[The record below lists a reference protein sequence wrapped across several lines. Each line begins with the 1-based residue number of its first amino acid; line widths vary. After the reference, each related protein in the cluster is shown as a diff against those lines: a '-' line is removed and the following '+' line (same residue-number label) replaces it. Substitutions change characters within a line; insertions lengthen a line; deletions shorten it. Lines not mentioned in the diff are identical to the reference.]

1 MPAQLLLPNLSPQKI
16 AKVAANISTLAA
28 NSDNNIVE
36 HASSLLNVVDA
47 GNAATKKKIAGAQ
60 MIKNLI
66 AVQGAT
72 NAANITTKIATLDF
86 SDLDAIADE
95 ARTEIIANL
104 DASTATNLQAEGLL
118 DEMVGAIGDTL
129 LDSEDATERSSALA
143 TLKTILTVAGNSK
156 SKNELLGRCLPQLL
170 KMKMLSEKF

>member
-1 MPAQLLLPNLSPQKI
+1 MLPLKR
-16 AKVAANISTLAA
+16 KL
-28 NSDNNIVE
+28 
-36 HASSLLNVVDA
+36 
-47 GNAATKKKIAGAQ
+47 AGAQ

-143 TLKTILTVAGNSK
+143 TLKTILNLLPVIVNQRTNSF
-156 SKNELLGRCLPQLL
+156 GRCLLQLL
-170 KMKMLSEKF
+170 KMRMLSRSSYRTCKC